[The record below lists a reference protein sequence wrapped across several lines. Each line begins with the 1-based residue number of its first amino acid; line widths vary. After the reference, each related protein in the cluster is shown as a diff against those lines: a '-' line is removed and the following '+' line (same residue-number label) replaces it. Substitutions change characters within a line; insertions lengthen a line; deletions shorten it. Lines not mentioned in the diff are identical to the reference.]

1 MKKVYLTVDL
11 EEWWSVHS
19 FNHLFKSGNHE
30 IPEDRI
36 DKGLL
41 ILLDLL
47 NAYNVKATFFILGRV
62 AENHPDIIKEIA
74 GKGHDI
80 GTHGYSHELIYNM
93 TPAEFEN
100 DLVRSKELLERNSGL
115 PVTKYRAPSYSI
127 TSKSLWALELLVKN
141 GITTDSSIM
150 PSVNKRFGI
159 PNMPTEPYKI
169 TFGKGL
175 SDLLE
180 VPPTI
185 LSVAGK
191 KIPISSGIAFRI
203 FPLFLIRH
211 AFKKYHRK
219 NIDPMVIIHNW
230 ELDLEQPVLNAGLKG
245 KIIHYQGLHKTAS
258 NLKNI
263 LSEYQISN
271 FHNFDRNSVNKSL
284 TFQSIISDAYEFSN
298 T

>member
-1 MKKVYLTVDL
+1 MKNVYLTVDL

-19 FNHLFKSGNHE
+19 FNHLFKSNNHE

-41 ILLDLL
+41 VLLDIL
-47 NAYNVKATFFILGRV
+47 NDYNVKATFFILGRV
-62 AENHPDIIKEIA
+62 AEKHPEAIKEIA

-80 GTHGYSHELIYNM
+80 GTHGYSHQLIYDM

-100 DLVRSKELLERNSGL
+100 DLVRSKDILEKNSGL

-127 TSKSLWALELLVKN
+127 TSRSLWALEILVKN

-159 PNMPTEPYKI
+159 PDMPAEPYKI
-169 TFGKGL
+169 TFGEGI

-191 KIPISSGIAFRI
+191 KIPISSGITFRI
-203 FPLFLIRH
+203 FPLFLIRY
-211 AFKKYHRK
+211 AFKKYHCK
-219 NIDPMVIIHNW
+219 TIDPMVIIHNW
-230 ELDLEQPVLNAGLKG
+230 EFDLEQPVLNAGLKG
-245 KIIHYQGLHKTAS
+245 KIIHYYGLHKTAS
-258 NLKNI
+258 NLKSI

-271 FHNFDRNSVNKSL
+271 FQNFDRTSVNKVL
-284 TFQSIISDAYEFSN
+284 PFETINSDHI
-298 T
+298 